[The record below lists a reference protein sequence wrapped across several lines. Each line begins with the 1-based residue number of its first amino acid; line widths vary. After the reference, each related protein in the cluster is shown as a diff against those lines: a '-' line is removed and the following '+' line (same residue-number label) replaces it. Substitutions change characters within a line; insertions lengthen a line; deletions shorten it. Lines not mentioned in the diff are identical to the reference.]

1 MFLPVFL
8 QCILHTYHWRLCAC
22 FDITCLADLKS
33 FGVIWCH
40 EVTLCLIF
48 TTWTNL
54 ACFLPFCT
62 AGERGICWKQ
72 SSLIFGL
79 LCQKLES
86 PLNINF
92 QQIQNS
98 SDINIENSF
107 VLCRSTVSLFP
118 QELFSNCPISNR
130 MKTKIDCLEIVKICD
145 ISFNHGDDEPN
156 THEIWNP
163 ELAFR
168 PCCISKADCQP
179 IIIEICHGSSHWL
192 AAWWSFDYQ
201 TVNCWPTKENIVI
214 VLFIKNDA
222 TASSQR
228 GTTTNGLRVFNISLE
243 ILWKYFF
250 GDIIIVFLWRYYHI
264 SCVEFW
270 LRLSALR
277 AFHVKLVG

>member
-1 MFLPVFL
+1 MMSRGDCLPYFHDL
-8 QCILHTYHWRLCAC
+8 NQPCLLFTILHR
-22 FDITCLADLKS
+22 
-33 FGVIWCH
+33 
-40 EVTLCLIF
+40 
-48 TTWTNL
+48 
-54 ACFLPFCT
+54 
-62 AGERGICWKQ
+62 GERGICWQQ

-86 PLNINF
+86 PLNIYSKLYKNKTRINF

-98 SDINIENSF
+98 SDFNIENSF

-168 PCCISKADCQP
+168 PCCCISKADCQP

-214 VLFIKNDA
+214 VLFIKIQHPVREA
-222 TASSQR
+222 RQQMCF
-228 GTTTNGLRVFNISLE
+228 VFLIFLWKYYESISLE
-243 ILWKYFF
+243 ILSQYFF
-250 GDIIIVFLWRYYHI
+250 GDIII
-264 SCVEFW
+264 
-270 LRLSALR
+270 
-277 AFHVKLVG
+277 FHVWNFG